1 MLLSLRGYKL
11 AMTDPSNH
19 EEDTGDLFG
28 RTEEEKRLHRAEN
41 KPKFVRNRAV
51 APAEVS
57 RLSKKKLLLFIS
69 PLAAFL
75 LFLCF
80 PTNASK
86 ILTYSALMQR
96 NGKHYESAIQL
107 CDVALKLNPA
117 STDSYIA
124 RASINEDCQHYDLA
138 IADYTRAVIM
148 DPQRTRIYFDRG
160 LARYKI
166 HDYKGS
172 IADFDET
179 IKAQPGNSDAYV
191 RRGIAHARLGEYDA
205 AIADYD
211 QATKSDPTNSEALY
225 NKGWVMDLQYDQTM
239 ENDNSSGNVGAQ
251 KSTLSKQVDD
261 LSKRLELAKTD
272 PQLHYN
278 RGLACLK
285 LRKTKEAIADF
296 NEAIRLSPQMASA
309 YVNRGLA
316 YSSQN
321 QFDKAIADY
330 TASLAV
336 SPQNA
341 SAWYRRGLAY
351 DHIAKY
357 SAALADYQMA
367 ARLNPSGAK
376 RYASLAA
383 LDERRL
389 NPSTKKAASAP
400 VQIRPKASAAARV
413 VTSASANVRGAASP
427 AVTQASTA
435 SSARSLSDDFAAAWN
450 YTNQFKHAEAVAAWS
465 VVLRERPNNQD
476 AAFLYHREKGIV
488 LNLEGKFAQSV
499 EELNAAAAVY
509 QPKNAF
515 FYKWRARSYHGL
527 GDNNL
532 AIADINEGLRKN
544 PQDSGLLDLRQTIYG
559 ETGRKGASSQSGIAS
574 GSRSSFTPD
583 SSNGHLPGVVGTAQ
597 SLEDQ
602 IRSDWQKAQ
611 EYDQSRQFEQAL
623 YYYKLVLA
631 YHPRPNVSR
640 PVYRAMGAVYGKM
653 KDYEKALEMY
663 SASIKLGSRDIDIY
677 KRRGNIYLAL
687 GQGQQALNDFNVEI
701 SLKPMYAAA
710 YRDRSKAYKAIGR
723 ADLAAADET
732 RASELNARQ

>member
-1 MLLSLRGYKL
+1 
-11 AMTDPSNH
+11 MTDPSH
-19 EEDTGDLFG
+19 LEEDTGDLFG
-28 RTEEEKRLHRAEN
+28 RTDEEKRLHRAEN
-41 KPKFVRNRAV
+41 KPKFVKNRAV
-51 APAEVS
+51 SPAEGS
-57 RLSKKKLLLFIS
+57 QLSKKKLLLFMS
-69 PLAAFL
+69 PLAACL
-75 LFLCF
+75 LFLCL
-80 PTNASK
+80 PINASK
-86 ILTYSALMQR
+86 ILTYAALMQR
-96 NGKHYESAIQL
+96 NGKHYDSAIQL

-117 STDSYIA
+117 STDSYLA
-124 RASINEDCQHYDLA
+124 RATINEDCQHYDLA
-138 IADYTRAVIM
+138 ISDYGRALIM
-148 DPQRTRIYFDRG
+148 DPQRTSIYFDRG

-166 HDYKGS
+166 HDYKGA
-172 IADFDET
+172 IADFEET
-179 IKAQPGNSDAYV
+179 IKAQPANADAFV

-211 QATKSDPTNSEALY
+211 QATKIDPTNSEALY

-239 ENDNSSGNVGAQ
+239 ENDNSSGNVSAQ
-251 KSTLSKQVDD
+251 KSKLSKQVDD

-285 LRKTKEAIADF
+285 LRKTKEAIVDF

-351 DHIAKY
+351 DHVAKF

-376 RYASLAA
+376 RYATLAA

-389 NPSTKKAASAP
+389 NPSTRKTASAP
-400 VQIRPKASAAARV
+400 VQSRAKTSAAARV
-413 VTSASANVRGAASP
+413 VTSASANVSGAATP
-427 AVTQASTA
+427 AVTTASTA
-435 SSARSLSDDFAAAWN
+435 SSAQSLSDHFATAWN

-476 AAFLYHREKGIV
+476 AAFLYHREKGII
-488 LNLEGKFAQSV
+488 LNLEGKFAESV

-527 GDNNL
+527 GDNNR

-544 PQDSGLLDLRQTIYG
+544 PQESGLLELRQTIYG

-574 GSRSSFTPD
+574 GSRSSSTPD
-583 SSNGHLPGVVGTAQ
+583 NPAGRLPENPGTAQ
-597 SLEDQ
+597 SLPDQ
-602 IRSDWQKAQ
+602 IRSAWQKAK
-611 EYDQSRQFEQAL
+611 EYDQSGQFEQAL
-623 YYYKLVLA
+623 YYYKLVLS
-631 YHPRPNVSR
+631 YHPRLNASR

-653 KDYEKALEMY
+653 KDYDQALEMY
-663 SASIKLGSRDIDIY
+663 SASIKLGSRDTDIY
-677 KRRGNIYLAL
+677 KRRGYIYLAL

-701 SLKPMYAAA
+701 SLKPMHAEG
-710 YRDRSKAYKAIGR
+710 YRDRSKAYRAIGR
-723 ADLAAADET
+723 ADLAAADE
-732 RASELNARQ
+732 AKVSELSTRQ